1 MIDDPADKRGAPVP
15 SGRGLRLLHMGGIVA
30 GIAGGV
36 IGGGLRQM
44 AKGQRPELPN
54 LLLTPSNALRLTN
67 GLSHMRGAALKLG
80 QMLSMD
86 SGIVLSP
93 QLTTILATL
102 RDDARPMPPNQLRDV
117 LNAEWGQGW
126 LARFRKFDVRPF
138 AAASIGQ
145 VHRAETRGGRLLAI
159 KVQYPGVRASIDS
172 DVDNIATLMRL
183 PGLLPKGM
191 DVTPLLAAAK
201 AQLREEADYT
211 AEAAHLLRFSTLLAG
226 SAAFVVPDLQDD
238 LSTGQVL
245 AMSFIES
252 QPIDTLETAPQAVR
266 DRVATDLIDLVL
278 QELFTFHAMQ
288 TDPNLANYRVE
299 PATGR
304 IVLLDFGAVRPVD
317 TGLAATFRSLLNGA
331 LDRDATAIRAAM
343 LKIGY
348 FGPETAPHHQDLI
361 QQMFN
366 VAMDPLRQDS
376 PFDFGQSDLLDR
388 LRDMGLALGTERDLM
403 HVPPAETLF
412 LHRKIGGMYLLA
424 TRLRARVNLRQ
435 LADRYR

>member
-1 MIDDPADKRGAPVP
+1 MTDDPADKRGAAVP
-15 SGRGLRLLHMGGIVA
+15 KGRGLRLLHMGGIAA

-36 IGGGLRQM
+36 VAGGLRQL
-44 AKGQRPELPN
+44 AQGQRPVLPN

-86 SGIVLSP
+86 SGLVLSP
-93 QLTTILATL
+93 QLTAILAPL
-102 RDDARPMPPNQLRDV
+102 RDDARPMSPNQLRDV
-117 LNAEWGQGW
+117 LNAEWGPGW

-145 VHRAETRGGRLLAI
+145 VHRAETRDGRVLAI

-172 DVDNIATLMRL
+172 DVDNIAALMRL
-183 PGLLPKGM
+183 PGVLPKGM
-191 DVTPLLAAAK
+191 DITPLLTAAK
-201 AQLREEADYT
+201 AQLREEADYL
-211 AEAAHLLRFSTLLAG
+211 AEAAHLRQFFSLLSG
-226 SAAFVVPDLQDD
+226 SPNFVLPELQED

-245 AMSFIES
+245 AMTYIDSL
-252 QPIDTLETAPQAVR
+252 PIDTLEAASQVVR
-266 DRVATDLIDLVL
+266 DRAAANLIDLVL

-299 PATGR
+299 AATGR
-304 IVLLDFGAVRPVD
+304 IVLLDFGAVRAVDPV
-317 TGLAATFRSLLNGA
+317 LAATFRALLNAA
-331 LDRDATAIRAAM
+331 LDRDAAAIRSAM
-343 LKIGY
+343 LRIGY
-348 FGPETAPHHQDLI
+348 FGPDTAPHHQDLI
-361 QQMFN
+361 QRMFDA
-366 VAMDPLRQDS
+366 AMDPLRQET

-388 LRDMGLALGTERDLM
+388 LRDMGLALGNERDLM

-424 TRLRARVNLRQ
+424 TRLRACVDLRQ